1 MMAVIKRIVI
11 ILMTLVVV
19 DGMDG
24 WQGGME
30 MGIGMGI
37 GNSGCWDEDG
47 DDEEGK
53 AGARHITTQGKMSS

>member
-37 GNSGCWDEDG
+37 GNSGCWD
-47 DDEEGK
+47 DEEGK
-53 AGARHITTQGKMSS
+53 AGGRHITTQGKMSS